1 MKKIF
6 FLMSIVL
13 LGLGCNSKQADTE
26 NFNYKVDRFADVE
39 IIRYQVPGFEYLSL
53 RQKKLVYY
61 LSEAALWGRDIIYD
75 QNYRHNLL
83 IRQCLEAIYQHAGIS
98 RQGEDWQAFEI
109 YLKRLWV
116 ANGIHH
122 HYSSDKFAP
131 GFSKEF
137 IVKALKAVPADKLP
151 CLPLGQQTPDQNQAQ
166 TPEHTESQA
175 QLASQNKQLADELAA
190 RLLPLLFDAGLDA
203 KRVNQAQGEDLVL
216 SSACNF
222 YRDVTQKEAEAF
234 YEALNNPDDTSPV
247 SYGLNSRLVKEE
259 GQLREKIW
267 KIGGL
272 YSTAL
277 ENIVHWLELAKEVA
291 ENDRQK
297 DIIQSLIDY
306 YHSGDLKTFD
316 QYSILWV
323 QDLQSQVD
331 FVNGFIE
338 SYGDPL
344 GIKGSWEAIVNF
356 KNEEA
361 SKRTQIISDNAQ
373 WFEDHAPINDAFR
386 KKQVKG
392 VSAKVITNAIMA
404 GDAYPTTAIGINLP
418 NANWIRRDYGSK
430 SVTIENI
437 TEAYF
442 KSSQGSGFNE
452 EFMWSNAE
460 IEASARYGFVTG
472 NLHTDLHECLG
483 HGSGQLLPGVD
494 PNALRSYGSVME
506 EARADLFALYFL
518 ADPKLVELGLVP
530 DAEAY
535 KAEYYE
541 YMMNGLLSQ
550 LTRIEP
556 GGQIEESH
564 MRNRALI
571 ARWLLDRGSRDKV
584 MELKKRHNK
593 TYLLINDYEALRQLT
608 GQLLAEVQRIKS
620 EGDYPA
626 AQTMVENYAVQVDP
640 QLHQEILDRYAKLNL
655 SPYKGFVNPIY
666 KPVYNN
672 NNEIVDITVHY
683 DENYVEQ
690 HLRYSKDYA
699 ALPLEN

>member
-1 MKKIF
+1 
-6 FLMSIVL
+6 MSIVL
-13 LGLGCNSKQADTE
+13 LGLGCTTKQAATE
-26 NFNYKVDRFADVE
+26 EFNYKVDRFADVE
-39 IIRYQVPGFEYLSL
+39 IIRYRVRGFEDLSL
-53 RQKKLVYY
+53 RQKKLIYY

-83 IRQCLEAIYQHAGIS
+83 IRQSLESIYQYAAIS
-98 RQGEDWQAFEI
+98 RLGEDWLAFEE

-122 HYSSDKFAP
+122 HYSTDKFRP

-137 IVKALKAVPADKLP
+137 FVKALKAVPDDKLP
-151 CLPLGQQTPDQNQAQ
+151 IFTTENRMLNEDQ
-166 TPEHTESQA
+166 EGYKTE
-175 QLASQNKQLADELAA
+175 QLADSLAGC
-190 RLLPLLFDAGLDA
+190 LLPLLFDAGLDA
-203 KRVNQAQGEDLVL
+203 KRVNQAQGKDLVL

-222 YRDVTQKEAEAF
+222 YRDLNQKEAEAF
-234 YEALNNPDDTSPV
+234 YAALNNPDDPSPV
-247 SYGLNSRLVKEE
+247 SYGLNSRLIKEE
-259 GQLREKIW
+259 GQLREEVW

-272 YSTAL
+272 YSSAL
-277 ENIVHWLELAKEVA
+277 EKIVYWLDLAKDVA
-291 ENDRQK
+291 ENQVQK
-297 DIIQSLIDY
+297 EIIQSLIDY

-316 QYSILWV
+316 QFSILWV
-323 QDLQSQVD
+323 QDLQSKVD
-331 FVNGFIE
+331 FINGFIE

-373 WFEDHAPINDAFR
+373 WFEDHAPIADAFR

-452 EFMWSNAE
+452 EFMWSDAE
-460 IEASARYGFVTG
+460 VEASANYGFVTG

-530 DAEAY
+530 DGQAY

-541 YMMNGLLSQ
+541 YMMNGLLTQ
-550 LTRIEP
+550 LTRIEK
-556 GGQIEESH
+556 GRQIEESH

-571 ARWLLDRGSRDKV
+571 ARWLLNRGSKDKV
-584 MELKKRHNK
+584 MELKKQHNK
-593 TYLLINDYEALRQLT
+593 TYLLIHDYEALRQMT

-626 AQTMVENYAVQVDP
+626 AQLMVENYAVQVDP
-640 QLHQEILDRYAKLNL
+640 LLHQEILDRYAKLNL
-655 SPYKGFVNPIY
+655 SPYKGFVNPTY
-666 KPVYNN
+666 KPVYNDK
-672 NNEIVDITVHY
+672 NEIVDVTVHY
-683 DENYVEQ
+683 DESYVKQ

-699 ALPLEN
+699 ALPVQN

>member
-1 MKKIF
+1 
-6 FLMSIVL
+6 MSIVL

-39 IIRYQVPGFEYLSL
+39 IIRYQVPGFEDLSL

-151 CLPLGQQTPDQNQAQ
+151 CLTLGQQTADQNQAQ

>member
-1 MKKIF
+1 
-6 FLMSIVL
+6 MSIVL
-13 LGLGCNSKQADTE
+13 LCFGCTTRKAETKEFD
-26 NFNYKVDRFADVE
+26 YKVDRFADVE
-39 IIRYQVPGFEYLSL
+39 IIRYQVPGFENLSL
-53 RQKKLVYY
+53 KQKKLVYY
-61 LSEAALWGRDIIYD
+61 LSQAALWGRDIIYD

-98 RQGEDWQAFEI
+98 RDGQDWQAFEI
-109 YLKRLWV
+109 YLKRVWV

-122 HYSSDKFAP
+122 HYSTDKFKP
-131 GFSKEF
+131 GFSQDF
-137 IVKALKAVPADKLP
+137 LVKALKAVPADKLP
-151 CLPLGQQTPDQNQAQ
+151 SLWSEQQTTEQHQAGTQVQAQ
-166 TPEHTESQA
+166 DTSKT
-175 QLASQNKQLADELAA
+175 LQLADELAA

-203 KRVNQAQGEDLVL
+203 KRVNQAQGEDLLL
-216 SSACNF
+216 SSACNY

-234 YEALNNPDDTSPV
+234 YAALNNPEDPRPV

-259 GQLREKIW
+259 GQLREEVW

-272 YSTAL
+272 YSPAL
-277 ENIVHWLELAKEVA
+277 EKIAYWLKLAGEVA
-291 ENDRQK
+291 ENPRQK
-297 DIIQSLIDY
+297 EIIQSLIDY
-306 YHSGDLKTFD
+306 YHNGDLKTFD
-316 QYSILWV
+316 QFSILWV
-323 QDLQSQVD
+323 QDLQSKVD

-373 WFEDHAPINDAFR
+373 WFEDHAPIAEAFR

-442 KSSQGSGFNE
+442 QSSQGSGFNE
-452 EFMWSNAE
+452 EFMWTGAE
-460 IEASARYGFVTG
+460 VEASAKYGFVTG

-494 PNALRSYGSVME
+494 PNALRSYSSVME

-518 ADPKLVELGLVP
+518 ADPILLELGLVP

-541 YMMNGLLSQ
+541 YVMNGLLTQ
-550 LTRIEP
+550 LSRIEK
-556 GGQIEESH
+556 GRQIEESH

-571 ARWLLDRGSRDKV
+571 ARWLLDQGSRNKV

-593 TYLLINDYEALRQLT
+593 TYLIIHDYEALRQLT

-620 EGDYPA
+620 EGDYTA
-626 AQTMVENYAVQVDP
+626 AATMVENYAVQVDP
-640 QLHQEILDRYAKLNL
+640 RLHQEILDRYAKLNL
-655 SPYKGFVNPIY
+655 SPYKGFVNPCY
-666 KPVYNN
+666 KPVYNDK
-672 NNEIVDITVHY
+672 NEIIDIVVLY
-683 DENYVEQ
+683 NESYVEQ

-699 ALPLEN
+699 ALPVEN

>member
-39 IIRYQVPGFEYLSL
+39 IIRYQVPGFEDLSL

-151 CLPLGQQTPDQNQAQ
+151 CLTLGQQTADQNQAQ

-277 ENIVHWLELAKEVA
+277 ENIVHWLE
-291 ENDRQK
+291 
-297 DIIQSLIDY
+297 
-306 YHSGDLKTFD
+306 
-316 QYSILWV
+316 
-323 QDLQSQVD
+323 
-331 FVNGFIE
+331 
-338 SYGDPL
+338 
-344 GIKGSWEAIVNF
+344 
-356 KNEEA
+356 
-361 SKRTQIISDNAQ
+361 
-373 WFEDHAPINDAFR
+373 
-386 KKQVKG
+386 
-392 VSAKVITNAIMA
+392 
-404 GDAYPTTAIGINLP
+404 
-418 NANWIRRDYGSK
+418 
-430 SVTIENI
+430 
-437 TEAYF
+437 
-442 KSSQGSGFNE
+442 
-452 EFMWSNAE
+452 
-460 IEASARYGFVTG
+460 
-472 NLHTDLHECLG
+472 
-483 HGSGQLLPGVD
+483 
-494 PNALRSYGSVME
+494 
-506 EARADLFALYFL
+506 
-518 ADPKLVELGLVP
+518 
-530 DAEAY
+530 
-535 KAEYYE
+535 
-541 YMMNGLLSQ
+541 
-550 LTRIEP
+550 
-556 GGQIEESH
+556 
-564 MRNRALI
+564 
-571 ARWLLDRGSRDKV
+571 
-584 MELKKRHNK
+584 
-593 TYLLINDYEALRQLT
+593 
-608 GQLLAEVQRIKS
+608 
-620 EGDYPA
+620 
-626 AQTMVENYAVQVDP
+626 
-640 QLHQEILDRYAKLNL
+640 
-655 SPYKGFVNPIY
+655 
-666 KPVYNN
+666 
-672 NNEIVDITVHY
+672 
-683 DENYVEQ
+683 
-690 HLRYSKDYA
+690 
-699 ALPLEN
+699 